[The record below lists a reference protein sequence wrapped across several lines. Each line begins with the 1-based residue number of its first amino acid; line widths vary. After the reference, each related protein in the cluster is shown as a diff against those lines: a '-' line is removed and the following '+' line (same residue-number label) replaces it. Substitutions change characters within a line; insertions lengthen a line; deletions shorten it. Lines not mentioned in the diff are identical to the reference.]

1 MAACPLCESCHPLSS
16 STSNSREI
24 NVVASA
30 RAFIEAE
37 SMADD
42 PAEVAAR
49 LDQVEKDLGLA
60 TFDVVS
66 LPYRDLVVRVAAT
79 R

>member
-1 MAACPLCESCHPLSS
+1 
-16 STSNSREI
+16 
-24 NVVASA
+24 
-30 RAFIEAE
+30 
-37 SMADD
+37 MADD
-42 PAEVAAR
+42 PAEAAAR